1 MENKS
6 VEFFDTQFRRQV
18 AAGEYALNPFEQAAE
33 KFVCGRVLDLGCG
46 LGNLSIAAA
55 RRGATVTAVDASPA
69 AIERINA
76 VAAREGLDIKAEL
89 ADVENYAIA
98 GRYDTVIAIGILM
111 FLRREQALRLLGELK
126 NAVAP
131 GGRAIVN
138 VLTTDTTYMGMFDGD
153 HYYLFGRD
161 ELAGHF
167 GDWRILLSRSD
178 SFDAPGGTL
187 KAFST
192 VIADKTG

>member
-6 VEFFDTQFRRQV
+6 VDFFDAQFRRQV

-33 KFVCGRVLDLGCG
+33 KFVRGRVLDLGCG

-55 RRGATVTAVDASPA
+55 RRGAMVTAVDASPA

-76 VAAREGLDIKAEL
+76 VAAAEGLDLKAVL

-98 GRYDTVIAIGILM
+98 GHYDTVIAIGILM

-126 NAVAP
+126 SAVAP

-138 VLTTDTTYMGMFDGD
+138 VLTAGTTYMGMFDGD
-153 HYYLFGRD
+153 RYYLFERD
-161 ELAGHF
+161 ELAAHF
-167 GDWRILLSRSD
+167 SGWRVLLNRKD
-178 SFDAPGGTL
+178 DFAAPGDTH
-187 KAFST
+187 KVFST
-192 VIADKTG
+192 VIAESTG

>member
-6 VEFFDTQFRRQV
+6 VDFFDTQFRRQV
-18 AAGEYALNPFEQAAE
+18 AAGEFALNPFEQAAE
-33 KFVCGRVLDLGCG
+33 KFVRGRVLDLGCG
-46 LGNLSIAAA
+46 LGNLGIAAA

-76 VAAREGLDIKAEL
+76 AAAAEGLDIKAVL
-89 ADVENYAIA
+89 ADVENYEIA
-98 GRYDTVIAIGILM
+98 GHYDTVIAIGILM

-138 VLTTDTTYMGMFDGD
+138 VLTTGTTYMGMFDGD
-153 HYYLFGRD
+153 RYYLFERD
-161 ELAGHF
+161 ELAAHF
-167 GDWRILLSRSD
+167 DDWRILLSRND
-178 SFDAPGGTL
+178 NFDAPGGTL

-192 VIADKTG
+192 VIAESTG

>member
-18 AAGEYALNPFEQAAE
+18 AAGEFALNPFEQAAE
-33 KFVCGRVLDLGCG
+33 PFASGRVLDLGCG

-69 AIERINA
+69 AVERINRTAAAEDLELTA
-76 VAAREGLDIKAEL
+76 VL
-89 ADVENYAIA
+89 ASVEDYAID
-98 GRYDTVIAIGILM
+98 GQYDTVIAIGILM
-111 FLRREQALRLLGELK
+111 FLRQAQALRVLGGLK
-126 NAVAP
+126 NAVRP

-138 VLTTDTTYMGMFDGD
+138 VLTTGTTYMGMFDGD

-178 SFDAPGGTL
+178 NFDAPGGTL

-192 VIADKTG
+192 VIAEKTG

>member
-6 VEFFDTQFRRQV
+6 VDFFDAQFRRQV

-33 KFVCGRVLDLGCG
+33 KFVSGRVLDLGCG

-69 AIERINA
+69 AVERIRRTAA
-76 VAAREGLDIKAEL
+76 VENLHLTAVL
-89 ADVENYAIA
+89 ADVEDYAIE
-98 GRYDTVIAIGILM
+98 GHYDTVIAIGILM
-111 FLRREQALRLLGELK
+111 FLRREQALKLLGDLK

-138 VLTTDTTYMGMFDGD
+138 VLTTGTTYMGMFDAD
-153 HYYLFGRD
+153 HYYLFGQD
-161 ELAGHF
+161 ELAGQF
-167 GDWRILLSRSD
+167 CAWRILLCRD
-178 SFDAPGGTL
+178 DNFDAPGGTL
-187 KAFST
+187 KVFST
-192 VIADKTG
+192 VIAEKTD

>member
-6 VEFFDTQFRRQV
+6 VDFFDAQFRRQV

-33 KFVCGRVLDLGCG
+33 KFVSGRVLDLGCG

-69 AIERINA
+69 AVERIRRTAA
-76 VAAREGLDIKAEL
+76 VENLHLTAVL
-89 ADVENYAIA
+89 ADVEDYAIE
-98 GRYDTVIAIGILM
+98 GHYDTVIAIGILM
-111 FLRREQALRLLGELK
+111 FLRREQALKLLGDLK

-138 VLTTDTTYMGMFDGD
+138 VLTTGTTYMGMFDAD
-153 HYYLFGRD
+153 HYYLFGQD

-167 GDWRILLSRSD
+167 CGWRILLCRD
-178 SFDAPGGTL
+178 DKFDAPGDTL
-187 KAFST
+187 KVFST
-192 VIADKTG
+192 VIAEKTG